1 MNLQNPVSS
10 IMTPRVYTLT
20 KRSKLQ
26 AAKDLFDTYPL
37 HHIPVLDN
45 KQLVGIVSKAD
56 YLYFIQHIDKES
68 FEKYLNEVRLK
79 NYTIEEV
86 MTKNVVTIAPTV
98 TIREALEVLSDNIFH
113 ALPVVDK
120 GKLVGILTTHDVIF
134 RLLHPKEV
142 VDFMQKD

>member
-20 KRSKLQ
+20 KESKLQ
-26 AAKDLFDTYPL
+26 AAKDLFDTYPI
-37 HHIPVLDN
+37 HHIPVLER
-45 KQLVGIVSKAD
+45 KELVGIVSKAD

-79 NYTIEEV
+79 NYTIGEV
-86 MTKNVVTIAPTV
+86 MSNNVVTIAPND
-98 TIREALEVLSDNIFH
+98 TIQEALEILSNNLFH
-113 ALPVVDK
+113 ALPVVENGD
-120 GKLVGILTTHDVIF
+120 LVGILTTHDVIF
-134 RLLHPKEV
+134 RLLHPNKV